1 MHGRYAPS
9 SVAMLRRA
17 RRRLRPDLQA
27 REDPRNRPSLGEA
40 NPSPTQ
46 TPQRYALTCSGS
58 PHPRTQSIRVASLAG
73 GRRAAASEGA
83 AAPTLGVLTRP
94 SSRGASRRPATRPYA
109 DGTKITRRQQVRRRT
124 SVARPYALIG
134 STVRWTVA
142 GLAAGLGFEPRRRL
156 RAQRFSRPPR
166 STAPAPR
173 RGIECRGGAG
183 SVRP

>member
-1 MHGRYAPS
+1 MGGMRHRRSRCCAERDGACGPTCGVARIRGIGRRWAKPTH
-9 SVAMLRRA
+9 RRH
-17 RRRLRPDLQA
+17 RP
-27 REDPRNRPSLGEA
+27 RSGTPSLA
-40 NPSPTQ
+40 QVRRT
-46 TPQRYALTCSGS
+46 
-58 PHPRTQSIRVASLAG
+58 PRTQSIRVAALAG

-109 DGTKITRRQQVRRRT
+109 DGAKITRRQQVRRRT

>member
-1 MHGRYAPS
+1 MGGMRHRRSRCCAERDGACGPTCRLARIRGIGRRWAKQPIADTDPAA
-9 SVAMLRRA
+9 VRLHLLRFDA
-17 RRRLRPDLQA
+17 
-27 REDPRNRPSLGEA
+27 
-40 NPSPTQ
+40 
-46 TPQRYALTCSGS
+46 
-58 PHPRTQSIRVASLAG
+58 PRTQSIRVASLAG

-109 DGTKITRRQQVRRRT
+109 DGAKITRRQQVRRRT